1 MNNKKLNILY
11 LKIAIAFILSFNFTF
26 AQTKESVFQQIKEK
40 LSSLEQ
46 VSFNYQSIDNSA
58 IKGKIIATKDNKYKL
73 IFNGRIIIS
82 DGKSIWNYNA
92 EEKQVLISNFSSK
105 SSFQLQTIFFEVI
118 NNTVPE
124 ELKEV
129 TNSKS
134 GEYWSLTLLSQKNK
148 SDKFVLYLNPENLDI
163 IQIIFTYE
171 NINGNYK
178 IFGFKINPKISNS
191 EFIFKIPKGTEQ
203 IDLR

>member
-11 LKIAIAFILSFNFTF
+11 LKIAIAFILSFNFVS
-26 AQTKESVFQQIKEK
+26 AQTKESVFQQLKEK

-58 IKGKIIATKDNKYKL
+58 LKGKIIATKDNKYKL
-73 IFNGRIIIS
+73 IFNDRLIIS

-118 NNTVPE
+118 NHTVPE

-134 GEYWSLTLLSQKNK
+134 GKYWSLTLQSQKNK
-148 SDKFVLYLNPENLDI
+148 SDKFVLYLNPGNLDI
-163 IQIIFTYE
+163 MQIIFTYE
-171 NINGNYK
+171 NITGNYK
-178 IFGFKINPKISNS
+178 IFNFKVNPKISNS
-191 EFIFKIPKGTEQ
+191 EFIFRIPKGTEQ